1 MSLLCRL
8 LFVLCFFSA
17 WSARGYAEET
27 FSLRLEDDVQHFLED
42 NLRAQ
47 NIPGEIE
54 IQPLSVAVTCPN
66 PQPFLSQ
73 PQNPLLGRVTVGV
86 RCDGAP
92 TRYLFATI
100 HRQGRYL
107 IAARPIAAGEMISLD
122 MLAFKEGALES
133 LPRQILTDEKQ
144 AVGLQA
150 LRLIP
155 SGGMLLSTAI
165 RERPIVQKGAR
176 VTVEARGVGFR
187 IQRDAFALEDG
198 ALDHEIRVRTDNG
211 EVLRARVVAPNHLQ
225 LLQ

>member
-1 MSLLCRL
+1 MSSLRRL
-8 LFVLCFFSA
+8 LFTLCFFSA
-17 WSARGYAEET
+17 LSPYAHAEES
-27 FSLRLEDDVQHFLED
+27 FSLRLEDDVQRFLED
-42 NLRAQ
+42 SLRAQ
-47 NIPGEIE
+47 NTPGEVE
-54 IQPLSVAVTCPN
+54 VQPLSVALSCTN

-86 RCDGAP
+86 RCEGAQ

-100 HRQGRYL
+100 RRQGRYL
-107 IAARPIAAGEMISLD
+107 IAARAIAAGETISAD

-133 LPRQILTDEKQ
+133 LPRQLLTDEKL

-150 LRLIP
+150 LRVIP
-155 SGGMLLSTAI
+155 SGGMLLSNYV

-198 ALDHEIRVRTDNG
+198 ALDHEIRVRTNNG